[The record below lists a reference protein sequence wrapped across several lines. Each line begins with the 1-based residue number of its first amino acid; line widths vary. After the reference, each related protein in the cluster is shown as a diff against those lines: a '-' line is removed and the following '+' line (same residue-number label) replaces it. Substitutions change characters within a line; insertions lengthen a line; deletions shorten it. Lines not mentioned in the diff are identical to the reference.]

1 MCISARASVF
11 SFLTNLFSC
20 GALLKFGRK
29 ELYFYNLLFVIVLI
43 FVSLMQIVDFGMWI
57 DLDCKIGTNK
67 IASFFGPILN
77 HLQPLVMFTASYM
90 LLNYTKVGKEFY
102 ENKLKQLEGTTFDHF
117 NIAKGGFNF
126 IKGLNLVYLI
136 IVVLTL
142 GFYFKKAF
150 TTHPELLCTGTCSI
164 EKTLSWNWFNEL
176 DGFPMRIMYFLW
188 NIFIINYLSVNPKS
202 NYVKLSFIFFYVL
215 LFGALYFKRNSVS
228 EIWCFVV
235 NFGALFL
242 LLIQKLAPEN
252 YFN

>member
-29 ELYFYNLLFVIVLI
+29 ELYFYNLLSVLVLL
-43 FVSLMQIVDFGMWI
+43 FVSLMQIVDLGMWI
-57 DLDCKIGTNK
+57 DLDCKLGTNK

-77 HLQPLVMFTASYM
+77 HLQPLVLFAVSYI

-102 ENKLKQLEGTTFDHF
+102 KNNLKEQEGTYFDHF

-136 IVVLTL
+136 IVVLVL

-150 TTHPELLCTGTCSI
+150 TTHPNLLCSGTCN
-164 EKTLSWNWFNEL
+164 KGKNLSWNWYYEL
-176 DGFPMRIMYFLW
+176 DGFPMAIMGFIW
-188 NIFIINYLSVNPKS
+188 NIYIVNHLSVNPKS
-202 NYVKLSFIFFYVL
+202 NYLKMALVFFYGL
-215 LFGALYFKRNSVS
+215 LFASMYFKRNVTS

-242 LLIQKLAPEN
+242 LFVQKLAPEN